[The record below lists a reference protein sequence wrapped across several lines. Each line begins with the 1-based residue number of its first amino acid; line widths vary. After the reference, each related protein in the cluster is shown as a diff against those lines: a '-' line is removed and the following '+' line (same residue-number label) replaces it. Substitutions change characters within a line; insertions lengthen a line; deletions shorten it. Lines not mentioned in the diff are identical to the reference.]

1 MTERPEDVVL
11 CLLLRICC
19 AAWALIRLAAVS
31 TPENNFLK
39 PIAFTTNSMT
49 VKPQESSAVRS
60 AASNSFFSMCVLDA
74 VGGFKA
80 KEKMFRIVTAAI
92 PMSHAK
98 LMRRPAKIILHPC
111 QQGIGREKRADCGRA
126 QCTRPETQRP
136 VFIATVVCCP
146 RFCTVFQANKGESE
160 RMCLGQQPG
169 PPAPTMPA
177 LQRPQGARPG

>member
-1 MTERPEDVVL
+1 ML

-111 QQGIGREKRADCGRA
+111 QQGIGWEKGPTVDERNGLDL
-126 QCTRPETQRP
+126 TQRP

-146 RFCTVFQANKGESE
+146 RFCAVFQANKGESE

-169 PPAPTMPA
+169 PPAPPMPA